1 MYVKS
6 YRSGRNF
13 LVAACDRELIGKCLR
28 ERGLKLEVTE
38 NFYKGS
44 LASCKELADMLKDA
58 TIANLVGERTV
69 KCAISKGFID
79 EEGVIKICGV
89 PHAQMY
95 VV

>member
-6 YRSGRNF
+6 YKMGRNV
-13 LVAACDRELIGKCLR
+13 LVAACDRDLLGRCLR
-28 ERGLKLEVTE
+28 EKELKLDVTE

-69 KCAISKGFID
+69 KCAVSRGFID
-79 EEGVIKICGV
+79 RENVIKICGV
-89 PHAQMY
+89 PHAQMF